1 MPLTVEESLQLKQLL
16 QRASHDEVEAAA
28 ASPAHES
35 EFSIISC
42 ETFGSMSDG
51 SKRREDESDFQPH
64 AKRVTPNMMFG
75 SNVPAAGSYVTGSTN
90 SAPPY
95 VKMPSLSVELPP
107 EVPDTDTWGRTVIEF
122 GQFSKDELTY
132 AQLHARNDEKAVSY
146 KKWCRSRHMTAHG
159 QLADFA
165 KFLIHMDS
173 LSKSSAVTQGP
184 FIPGTSMM
192 LRYK

>member
-1 MPLTVEESLQLKQLL
+1 MPKWKLQLQAQLMSQSSPL
-16 QRASHDEVEAAA
+16 FHVKPLAPCRMDRSAS
-28 ASPAHES
+28 
-35 EFSIISC
+35 
-42 ETFGSMSDG
+42 T
-51 SKRREDESDFQPH
+51 K
-64 AKRVTPNMMFG
+64 
-75 SNVPAAGSYVTGSTN
+75 

-95 VKMPSLSVELPP
+95 VKMPSFSVELPP
-107 EVPDTDTWGRTVIEF
+107 EVPDTDTWGRTIIEF
-122 GQFSKDELTY
+122 GQFGKDELTY

-173 LSKSSAVTQGP
+173 LSKSPAVTQGP

-192 LRYK
+192 RRYK